1 VRDAHENPVFG
12 AGVSIQVNDPGN
24 NLLYIQLVLANQ
36 SGAYSDHFTLSI
48 NAVLG
53 LYTINVTASQSGY
66 ANEKSQAKFSVSG
79 TMASTS
85 SSGTTPTTSKCLIAA
100 ATFGSELT
108 PEVTLLRNFRDRDI
122 LHTSAGDSFMQ
133 VFNAFYYSF
142 SPAAA
147 SFITSHNNMKAAM
160 KIVLYP
166 LIATLY
172 LSKLVFG
179 TLSFNGEMAALTSGV
194 LASLVIG
201 AIYVGP
207 LLTLIPRL
215 FGSQSPSRYLRSLR
229 LTSLFGL
236 SAIAGLILAEIS
248 KDALL
253 LEMTTVGTVLSN
265 IALGGLIFSWA
276 VGRILSRER

>member
-1 VRDAHENPVFG
+1 
-12 AGVSIQVNDPGN
+12 
-24 NLLYIQLVLANQ
+24 
-36 SGAYSDHFTLSI
+36 
-48 NAVLG
+48 
-53 LYTINVTASQSGY
+53 
-66 ANEKSQAKFSVSG
+66 
-79 TMASTS
+79 
-85 SSGTTPTTSKCLIAA
+85 LIAA

-108 PEVTLLRNFRDRDI
+108 PEVTLLRNFPDLDI